1 MAAVISGLLV
11 VGALAAC
18 SSSGADSGSG
28 DAAEPA
34 GGPGLVNSWSLTSA
48 AIDSSD
54 LSSFGITI
62 TFTDTEASGFGGVN
76 NYMTSFTSGPEG
88 DLDFGEIASTK
99 MAGSDEAMQAE
110 TAYLAALATV
120 TGYTVT
126 GNELDLFADEQEILT
141 YTMK

>member
-1 MAAVISGLLV
+1 
-11 VGALAAC
+11 
-18 SSSGADSGSG
+18 
-28 DAAEPA
+28 
-34 GGPGLVNSWSLTSA
+34 
-48 AIDSSD
+48 
-54 LSSFGITI
+54 
-62 TFTDTEASGFGGVN
+62 
-76 NYMTSFTSGPEG
+76 
-88 DLDFGEIASTK
+88 

>member
-28 DAAEPA
+28 DAVEPA
-34 GGPGLVNSWSLTSA
+34 GGAGLVNSWSLTSA
-48 AIDSSD
+48 AVDSSD

-76 NYMTSFTSGPEG
+76 NYTTSFTSGPEG

-110 TAYLAALATV
+110 TAYLAALGTV

-126 GNELDLFADEQEILT
+126 GNELDLFAGEQEILT

>member
-18 SSSGADSGSG
+18 SSSGADAGSG
-28 DAAEPA
+28 DAVGPA
-34 GGPGLVNSWSLTSA
+34 GGAGLVNSWSLTSA

-54 LSSFGITI
+54 LSAFGITI

-88 DLDFGEIASTK
+88 DLNFGEIASTK
-99 MAGSDEAMQAE
+99 MAGAEDAMQAE

-120 TGYTVT
+120 TGYTVS
-126 GNELDLFADEQEILT
+126 GNELDLFAGEQEILT